1 MRGQVPGRVC
11 DRSVAGPRAHRFA
24 HMRIVMLGPPGAGK
38 GTQAERLAAAEQ
50 VSHIIASDLL
60 EAEVERGTDRGKSAK
75 ACMDRGELVPDAL
88 MIELID
94 ERLDNRRGFVLD
106 GFPRNVSQ
114 AEALAELLSDPERAL
129 EAVVLL
135 EVPHDEL
142 VQRLTRRAA
151 EQGRTDDDPETVRRR
166 LAVYAEE
173 TEPLIGYYRSE
184 GLLVPVDG
192 VGEVDEVAQRVR
204 AGLSRRP

>member
-1 MRGQVPGRVC
+1 
-11 DRSVAGPRAHRFA
+11 
-24 HMRIVMLGPPGAGK
+24 MRIVMLGPPGAGK
-38 GTQAERLAAAEQ
+38 GTQADLLASAEQ
-50 VSHIIASDLL
+50 LPHVIASDLL
-60 EAEVERGTDRGKSAK
+60 EQEIERGSTRGQSAK

-94 ERLDNRRGFVLD
+94 ERLNDTRGFVLD

-114 AEALAELLSDPERAL
+114 AEALAELLAEPARSL

-142 VQRLTRRAA
+142 VDRLTRRAA
-151 EQGRTDDDPETVRRR
+151 EQGRTDDDPDTVDRR

-173 TEPLIGYYRSE
+173 TEPLIGYYQGE
-184 GLLVPVDG
+184 GLLVPIDG
-192 VGEVDEVAQRVR
+192 VGEVGEVAARVR

>member
-1 MRGQVPGRVC
+1 
-11 DRSVAGPRAHRFA
+11 
-24 HMRIVMLGPPGAGK
+24 MLGPPGAGK

-50 VSHIIASDLL
+50 VPHIIASDLL
-60 EAEVERGTDRGKSAK
+60 EEEVERGTERGKSAK
-75 ACMDRGELVPDAL
+75 ACMERGELVPDAL

-94 ERLDNRRGFVLD
+94 ERLENRRGFVLD
-106 GFPRNVSQ
+106 GFPRNVGQ
-114 AEALAELLSDPERAL
+114 AEALAELLSGPDRAL

-135 EVPHDEL
+135 EVPLEEL

-151 EQGRTDDDPETVRRR
+151 QQGRSDDDPDTVRRR

-173 TEPLIGYYRSE
+173 TEPLIGYYQAE
-184 GLLVPVDG
+184 GLLVEVDG
-192 VGEVDEVAQRVR
+192 VGEVAEVADRVR

>member
-1 MRGQVPGRVC
+1 
-11 DRSVAGPRAHRFA
+11 
-24 HMRIVMLGPPGAGK
+24 MRIVLLGPPGAGK
-38 GTQAERLAAAEQ
+38 GTQAERLAAAED
-50 VSHIIASDLL
+50 VPHIIASDLL
-60 EAEVERGTDRGKSAK
+60 AEEVERGTERGKSAK
-75 ACMDRGELVPDAL
+75 ACMDRGELVPDAM
-88 MIELID
+88 MIQLID

-114 AEALAELLSDPERAL
+114 AEALAELLAEPERSL

-135 EVPHDEL
+135 EVPHEEL
-142 VQRLTRRAA
+142 VERLTRRAA

-173 TEPLIGYYRSE
+173 TEPLIGYYRTE

-192 VGEVDEVAQRVR
+192 VGEVAEVAERVR
-204 AGLSRRP
+204 AGLARRP